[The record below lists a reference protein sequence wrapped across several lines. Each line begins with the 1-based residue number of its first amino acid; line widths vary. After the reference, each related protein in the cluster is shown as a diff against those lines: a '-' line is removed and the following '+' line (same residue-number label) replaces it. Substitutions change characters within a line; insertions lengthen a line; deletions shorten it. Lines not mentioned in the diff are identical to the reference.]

1 MKLRASARHKELRA
15 SARHMKLRAPAR
27 HKELR
32 ASARHMKL
40 RAPARHKELRASAR
54 HMELR
59 APARHTDLR
68 APAQQLVSSPARN
81 RYAAI
86 TSACS
91 YYPGHVPD
99 ELNDFPMRCGT
110 AHHQDKD

>member
-1 MKLRASARHKELRA
+1 MELRAPARHKELRA
-15 SARHMKLRAPAR
+15 SARHIELRAPARHREFRAPAR

-32 ASARHMKL
+32 ASARHMK
-40 RAPARHKELRASAR
+40 
-54 HMELR
+54 
-59 APARHTDLR
+59 LR

-91 YYPGHVPD
+91 YYSGHVPD